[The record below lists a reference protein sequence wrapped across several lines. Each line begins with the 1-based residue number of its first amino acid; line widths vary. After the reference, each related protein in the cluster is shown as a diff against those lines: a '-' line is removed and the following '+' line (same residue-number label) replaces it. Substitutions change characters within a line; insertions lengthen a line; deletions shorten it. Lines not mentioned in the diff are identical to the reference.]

1 MKREFYESPK
11 PGKIMQWLWKAAG
24 SDGYILKKSTYSDQV
39 KYACLGGI
47 VVATGFMA
55 AMAGG
60 YAIYTIFEPKGSALE
75 GGVHPTTAVMS
86 CLFGIVWGLIIFN
99 IDRFIVAATGKGD
112 GTEAITWQEFTN
124 SLPRIIMGL
133 VIAITISKPMEIR
146 MFKSE
151 IDAELHQEQLEKRKA
166 YEIATK
172 ANYETLFN
180 KVDSDIEKIER
191 KREQLRAGIKEK
203 TEVRNN
209 YQVALQKEIQG
220 EVGSGKSGDG
230 PAADAIRLNLEIAQ
244 KELDDAKIALEDFDR
259 SNKNEL
265 TRLNT
270 ERLNLNRELQNELTK
285 NQEVASGLDGLL
297 ERIKLAHE
305 IAGFWITFFITLLF
319 VVIELTPIFFKMML
333 IKSPYDFMSENIKEL
348 IRAGEGIQIKYEYY
362 KDKKGQERNLVI
374 NHQVKSKLDEKVS
387 LMAAQSELSD
397 YIVQKWK
404 DREKGN
410 IDNNLDEYIAEPK

>member
-172 ANYETLFN
+172 ANYETRFN
-180 KVDSDIEKIER
+180 AIDDEIARIERGRNKLLERLTEVESQYTEEVRIVRPGPKAAALKELMESIGEKLKTFDSDKKAQLDRLVSER
-191 KREQLRAGIKEK
+191 LKLTQEL
-203 TEVRNN
+203 
-209 YQVALQKEIQG
+209 
-220 EVGSGKSGDG
+220 D
-230 PAADAIRLNLEIAQ
+230 
-244 KELDDAKIALEDFDR
+244 KELA
-259 SNKNEL
+259 
-265 TRLNT
+265 
-270 ERLNLNRELQNELTK
+270 K

-348 IRAGEGIQIKYEYY
+348 IRAEEGIQIKYEYY

-374 NHQVKSKLDEKVS
+374 NHQVKRKLDEKIS

-404 DREKGN
+404 EREKGN
-410 IDNNLDEYIAEPK
+410 IDNNLEEYIVEPK

>member
-1 MKREFYESPK
+1 MKREYYESPK

-60 YAIYTIFEPKGSALE
+60 YAIYTIFEPKGSALD
-75 GGVHPTTAVMS
+75 GGVHTSTAIMS
-86 CLFGIVWGLIIFN
+86 CIFGVIWGLIIFN

-124 SLPRIIMGL
+124 SLPRIVMGL

-172 ANYETLFN
+172 ANYETRFDAID
-180 KVDSDIEKIER
+180 VQVAKIEEG
-191 KREQLRAGIKEK
+191 REALIQRIKKAEKEYYDQLQGRAGAGAGNGPLSK
-203 TEVRNN
+203 
-209 YQVALQKEIQG
+209 ALKQQMDK
-220 EVGSGKSGDG
+220 
-230 PAADAIRLNLEIAQ
+230 LEI
-244 KELDDAKIALEDFDR
+244 ELGNYDGDK
-259 SNKNEL
+259 KNEL
-265 TRLNT
+265 DRLT
-270 ERLNLNRELQNELTK
+270 SERLKLTQELDRELAK
-285 NQEVASGLDGLL
+285 NQEVAGGLDGLL

-305 IAGFWITFFITLLF
+305 IAGAWITFFITLLF

-333 IKSPYDFMSENIKEL
+333 IKSPYDFMSDNIKEL
-348 IRAGEGIQIKYEYY
+348 IRAEEGIQIKYEYY
-362 KDKKGQERNLVI
+362 NDKKGQERNLVI
-374 NHQVKSKLDEKVS
+374 NHQVKRRIDEKIA
-387 LMAAQSELSD
+387 LMAAQTELSD
-397 YIVQKWK
+397 YIIEKWK
-404 DREKGN
+404 EREKKN
-410 IDNNLDEYIAEPK
+410 INENVDAYISESK

>member
-1 MKREFYESPK
+1 MKRAFYESPK

-172 ANYETLFN
+172 ANYETRFN
-180 KVDSDIEKIER
+180 AIDLQLAKIEEG
-191 KREQLRAGIKEK
+191 REALIQRIKKAEEEYYDQLQGRAGAGAGNGPLAKALEQQLNK
-203 TEVRNN
+203 LETELKN
-209 YQVALQKEIQG
+209 YD
-220 EVGSGKSGDG
+220 GSKRDELN
-230 PAADAIRLNLEIAQ
+230 RLTSERLRLTE
-244 KELDDAKIALEDFDR
+244 ELD
-259 SNKNEL
+259 SEL
-265 TRLNT
+265 A
-270 ERLNLNRELQNELTK
+270 K

-348 IRAGEGIQIKYEYY
+348 IRAEEGIQIKYEYY

-374 NHQVKSKLDEKVS
+374 NHQVKSKLDEKIS

-410 IDNNLDEYIAEPK
+410 IDNNLEEYIAEPK

>member
-172 ANYETLFN
+172 ANYETRFN
-180 KVDSDIEKIER
+180 AIDDEIARIERGRNKLLERLTEVESQYTEEVRIVRPGPKAAALKELMKSIGEKLKTFDSDKKAELDRLVSER
-191 KREQLRAGIKEK
+191 LKLTQEL
-203 TEVRNN
+203 
-209 YQVALQKEIQG
+209 
-220 EVGSGKSGDG
+220 D
-230 PAADAIRLNLEIAQ
+230 
-244 KELDDAKIALEDFDR
+244 KELA
-259 SNKNEL
+259 
-265 TRLNT
+265 
-270 ERLNLNRELQNELTK
+270 K

-348 IRAGEGIQIKYEYY
+348 IRAEEGIQIKYEYY

-374 NHQVKSKLDEKVS
+374 NHQVKRKLDEKIS

-404 DREKGN
+404 EREKGN
-410 IDNNLDEYIAEPK
+410 IDNNLEEYIVERK

>member
-1 MKREFYESPK
+1 MKREYYESPK

-60 YAIYTIFEPKGSALE
+60 YAIYTIFEPKGSALD
-75 GGVHPTTAVMS
+75 GGVHTSTAIMS
-86 CLFGIVWGLIIFN
+86 CIFGVIWGLIIFN

-112 GTEAITWQEFTN
+112 GTEAITLQEFTN
-124 SLPRIIMGL
+124 SLPRIVMGL

-172 ANYETLFN
+172 ANYETRF
-180 KVDSDIEKIER
+180 DAIDIQVAKIEEG
-191 KREQLRAGIKEK
+191 REALIQRIKKAEKEYYDQLQGRAGAGAGNGPLSK
-203 TEVRNN
+203 
-209 YQVALQKEIQG
+209 ALKQQMDK
-220 EVGSGKSGDG
+220 
-230 PAADAIRLNLEIAQ
+230 LEI
-244 KELDDAKIALEDFDR
+244 ELENYDGDK
-259 SNKNEL
+259 KNEL
-265 TRLNT
+265 DRLT
-270 ERLNLNRELQNELTK
+270 SERLKLTQELDRELAK
-285 NQEVASGLDGLL
+285 NQEVAGGLDGLL

-305 IAGFWITFFITLLF
+305 IAGAWITFFITLLF

-333 IKSPYDFMSENIKEL
+333 IKSPYDFMSDNIKEL
-348 IRAGEGIQIKYEYY
+348 IRAEEGIQIKYEYY

-374 NHQVKSKLDEKVS
+374 NHQVKRRIDEKIA
-387 LMAAQSELSD
+387 LMAAQTELSD
-397 YIVQKWK
+397 YIIEKWK
-404 DREKGN
+404 EREKKNINEN
-410 IDNNLDEYIAEPK
+410 IDAYISESK

>member
-1 MKREFYESPK
+1 MKREYYESPK

-24 SDGYILKKSTYSDQV
+24 SDGYILKKCTYSDQV

-55 AMAGG
+55 ALAGG

-75 GGVHPTTAVMS
+75 VGVHTSTALMS
-86 CLFGIVWGLIIFN
+86 CVFGVIWGLIIFN

-172 ANYETLFN
+172 ANYETRFN
-180 KVDSDIEKIER
+180 AIDVEMEKIEK
-191 KREQLRAGIKEK
+191 KRNKLLERL
-203 TEVRNN
+203 TEVESQYTEEVRI
-209 YQVALQKEIQG
+209 VRPGPKAAAL
-220 EVGSGKSGDG
+220 
-230 PAADAIRLNLEIAQ
+230 
-244 KELDDAKIALEDFDR
+244 KELMEALGEKLKTFDTD
-259 SNKNEL
+259 KKAEL
-265 TRLNT
+265 
-270 ERLNLNRELQNELTK
+270 ERLTSERLKLTQELDRELAK

-333 IKSPYDFMSENIKEL
+333 IKSPYDFISENVKEL
-348 IRAGEGIQIKYEYY
+348 IRAEDGIQIKYEYY

-374 NHQVKSKLDEKVS
+374 HHQVQRKIDEKIA
-387 LMAAQSELSD
+387 LMAAQSELSG
-397 YIVQKWK
+397 YIIEKWK
-404 DREKGN
+404 EKEKRN
-410 IDNNLDEYIAEPK
+410 IDENVDAYISESK

>member
-1 MKREFYESPK
+1 MKREYYESPK

-24 SDGYILKKSTYSDQV
+24 SDGYILQKSTYSDQV

-55 AMAGG
+55 ALAGG
-60 YAIYTIFEPKGSALE
+60 YAIYTIFEPKGSALD
-75 GGVHPTTAVMS
+75 GGAHIPTAIMS
-86 CLFGIVWGLIIFN
+86 CAFGVIWGLIIFN

-151 IDAELHQEQLEKRKA
+151 IDAELHQEQLEKRKQ

-172 ANYETLFN
+172 ANYETRFN
-180 KVDSDIEKIER
+180 AIDADIDKIEGER
-191 KREQLRAGIKEK
+191 NKLLERL
-203 TEVRNN
+203 TEVESQYTEEVRI
-209 YQVALQKEIQG
+209 VRPGPKAAAL
-220 EVGSGKSGDG
+220 
-230 PAADAIRLNLEIAQ
+230 
-244 KELDDAKIALEDFDR
+244 KELMNLLGEKLKTFDED
-259 SNKNEL
+259 NKAEMGRL
-265 TRLNT
+265 TS
-270 ERLNLNRELQNELTK
+270 ERLRLTQELDRELAK

-333 IKSPYDFMSENIKEL
+333 IKSPYDFMRDNVKEL
-348 IRAGEGIQIKYEYY
+348 IRAEEGIQIKYEYY

-374 NHQVKSKLDEKVS
+374 NHQVKRKIDEKVA
-387 LMAAQSELSD
+387 LMAAQTELSD
-397 YIVQKWK
+397 HIIEKWK
-404 DREKGN
+404 EREKKN
-410 IDNNLDEYIAEPK
+410 IDENIDAYISESK